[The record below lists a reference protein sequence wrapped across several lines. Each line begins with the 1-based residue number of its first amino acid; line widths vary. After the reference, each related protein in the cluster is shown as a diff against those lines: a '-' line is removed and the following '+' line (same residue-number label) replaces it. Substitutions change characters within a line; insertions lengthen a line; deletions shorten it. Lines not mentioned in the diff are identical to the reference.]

1 MFLWIIR
8 GERGGR
14 YMCLQK
20 CSLWQIVDA
29 RDMKVYLCN
38 AMLTPG
44 WCTGWRVQDAA
55 KRQKCKMARN
65 GIDEDPWGVRQ
76 RQWVK
81 FEFYGLLKYS
91 DIDAEIWR
99 EIFLLV
105 YLTINLWT
113 ITPALINSLGPS
125 IAVSVLHKNLR
136 QQRGQENMKREW
148 RIFKIQDARYNWP
161 DIKHQDNEQA

>member
-29 RDMKVYLCN
+29 RDMRVFLCN

-65 GIDEDPWGVRQ
+65 GIDEDPWGSQ
-76 RQWVK
+76 AKAMGEIWI
-81 FEFYGLLKYS
+81 LWS
-91 DIDAEIWR
+91 AEIFRYWCR
-99 EIFLLV
+99 NLKENIPSVLFDN
-105 YLTINLWT
+105 NLWT

-125 IAVSVLHKNLR
+125 IAVSVYIKSTAAKRTRKH
-136 QQRGQENMKREW
+136 EDREW
-148 RIFKIQDARYNWP
+148 RIFMIQDARYNWP
-161 DIKHQDNEQA
+161 DIRHKDNEQA